1 MGVWVREASEN
12 LVPLYISANIDDS
25 NFKFVIQLWFGQ
37 QLTKKQL
44 LRPTLTGQLDNDY
57 CLSAA
62 EALQTATGC
71 FMWRSY
77 ATWHQDS
84 TLPRPRPRLSYE
96 DSTQPRPR
104 PRLSYEDSTLPGP
117 RPRLSYEDSTL
128 PRPRPRLSY
137 EDSTQPRPRSR
148 LSYGI
153 VGFIIPLDT
162 LHGHS
167 GNILWIRLNQQ
178 CHSTERQW

>member
-1 MGVWVREASEN
+1 MGVWVKEASEN

-71 FMWRSY
+71 FM
-77 ATWHQDS
+77 
-84 TLPRPRPRLSYE
+84 
-96 DSTQPRPR
+96 
-104 PRLSYEDSTLPGP
+104 
-117 RPRLSYEDSTL
+117 
-128 PRPRPRLSY
+128 
-137 EDSTQPRPRSR
+137 
-148 LSYGI
+148 
-153 VGFIIPLDT
+153 
-162 LHGHS
+162 
-167 GNILWIRLNQQ
+167 
-178 CHSTERQW
+178 